1 MQQSQENT
9 KKITVFA
16 MLKTSDARLRKSL
29 ILLCIV
35 LLNGLVMVS
44 SGNALKNLGSFISS
58 AESLANAIGGTSG
71 SGQFDRGNGKIVS
84 WSFKGKL
91 MGFKWKYIGICVD
104 QATGTTTTSVTK
116 GRAGAIEHCLKDLFQ
131 KIGARQ
137 EL

>member
-1 MQQSQENT
+1 MEVIKEIEKNT

-35 LLNGLVMVS
+35 LLNGLVM
-44 SGNALKNLGSFISS
+44 
-58 AESLANAIGGTSG
+58 
-71 SGQFDRGNGKIVS
+71 FDRGNGKIVS

-91 MGFKWKYIGICVD
+91 MGFKWKFIGICVD

>member
-1 MQQSQENT
+1 M
-9 KKITVFA
+9 TVFA
-16 MLKTSDARLRKSL
+16 KLKTSDARLRKSL
-29 ILLCIV
+29 IQLCIV

-44 SGNALKNLGSFISS
+44 SGNTLKNLGSFISS

-71 SGQFDRGNGKIVS
+71 SAQFDRGNGKIVS
-84 WSFKGKL
+84 WSFTGKL
-91 MGFKWKYIGICVD
+91 MGFKWKYIGICVN